1 MNGMRISDWRATWIT
16 PEEETKP
23 ETRQGAGYLRK
34 KFTIKKGEILSNN
47 ENKIILTATAHGLYE
62 CKINGQRVSDALLTP
77 GCDEYEKR
85 LQYQCYDITELL
97 QEGENEIFVTLGDG
111 WYRGC
116 NGIDGVRNLFGEDLS
131 FLCQMQSWKK
141 TDGFE
146 GEFISEPLVVTDHTW
161 EACEKGPITLT
172 DLELG
177 EDYDARKEGFLNEK
191 ALWHDARE
199 IEGSFENLVPTET
212 VPIRAIESF
221 VGKRVSVPNK
231 EVVYDFEQNIA
242 GYTEL
247 IIKGAKEGQKIT
259 LIHGE
264 TLDENG
270 NFTIENFQP
279 GDRNQSGGIK
289 QEIHYICQ
297 DGDNSYHP
305 LFSMFGFRYVKVETD
320 IDLATVELRSRAVY
334 SDMGETARFVCGNED
349 LNQLFQNSL
358 WSMKSNFCDIPTDC
372 PTRERAGWTGDAGV
386 FVRTGT
392 YLMKSFPVYKK
403 WLANVRLNQH
413 EDGKMAYISPKNG
426 KPGKIAEMF
435 SASVGWGDA
444 AVIVPYEVYEKT
456 GDISVLEE
464 NYDMMKRWV
473 NFLSQRAGKTKLKH
487 RFGKNPYRKYIIDT
501 GMDYG
506 EWCEPGA
513 NVMETMKKAFS
524 DGQPEVATA
533 YFAYSSRI
541 LSKVAGLLGKT
552 QDENYFEDLA
562 ENATKAYR
570 YLQVKDGH
578 IETDRQ
584 CELVRPIA
592 FSLLTEE
599 EEKMAAKDL
608 NDKVTANGYHLNT
621 GFLSTPFLCFV
632 LCKHGYVET
641 AYKLLLQK
649 ECPSWLYAVTKGATT
664 IWETWDGIKEDG
676 SVHDS
681 LNHYSYGA
689 VSGFLIS
696 GVCGIQ
702 YRFDD
707 VRIQPYVNASIG
719 FAKGCYDSPRGRI
732 VSEWFYE
739 KESDSYHYHVE
750 IPEGISAVFIKEN
763 GDEISLT
770 QGSYDF

>member
-1 MNGMRISDWRATWIT
+1 MKGMKISDFKAAWIT
-16 PEEETKP
+16 PEEQTTP
-23 ETRQGAGYLRK
+23 EVRKGAGYLRK
-34 KFTIKKGEILSNN
+34 KFSVKKGELLSDEKNR
-47 ENKIILTATAHGLYE
+47 IILTATAHGLYE
-62 CKINGQRVSDALLTP
+62 CKLNGQRVGDALLTP

-85 LQYQCYDITELL
+85 LQYQVYDVTDILV
-97 QEGENEIFVTLGDG
+97 EGENELFVTLGDG

-131 FLCQMQSWKK
+131 FFCQIQICHIEEDKR
-141 TDGFE
+141 
-146 GEFISEPLVVTDHTW
+146 VVNPETIVVSDETW
-161 EACEKGPITLT
+161 EACEDGSITLT

-177 EDYDARKEGFLNEK
+177 EDYDARKDGFVETGVWKSARVLNLGYET
-191 ALWHDARE
+191 
-199 IEGSFENLVPTET
+199 LVPTET
-212 VPIRAIESF
+212 VPIRAMEEF
-221 VGKRVSVPNK
+221 TGKQIDVSNK
-231 EVVYDFEQNIA
+231 EVVFDFGQNVA
-242 GYTEL
+242 GYSEL
-247 IIKGAKEGQKIT
+247 IIKNAKEGQKIT
-259 LIHGE
+259 LVHGE

-289 QEIHYICQ
+289 QEIHYICKE
-297 DGDNSYHP
+297 GDNEYHP

-320 IDLATVELRSRAVY
+320 IPLEQIQLKSRAVY
-334 SDMGETARFVCGNED
+334 SDMGETAGFTCGNSD
-349 LNQLFQNSL
+349 LNQLFRNSM
-358 WSMKSNFCDIPTDC
+358 WSMKGNFCDIPTDC

-392 YLMKSFPVYKK
+392 YLMNSFSVYRK
-403 WLANVRLNQH
+403 WLSNVRLNQH
-413 EDGKMAYISPKNG
+413 ADGKMAYISPKNG

-444 AVIVPYEVYEKT
+444 SVIVPFEVYEKT
-456 GDISVLEE
+456 GDVSVLEE

-473 NFLSQRAGKTKLKH
+473 DFLSQRAGKTKLKH

-541 LSKVAGLLGKT
+541 LSKVADILGYKEDKT
-552 QDENYFEDLA
+552 YYKELS

-570 YLQVKDGH
+570 YLQVKEGH
-578 IETDRQ
+578 IETTRQ

-592 FSLLTEE
+592 FSLLSEE
-599 EEKMAAKDL
+599 EEKTAAKDL
-608 NDKVTANGYHLNT
+608 NKIVAENGYHLNT

-632 LCKHGYVET
+632 LCKHGYVES

-649 ECPSWLYAVTKGATT
+649 ECPGWLYAVTKGATT
-664 IWETWDGIKEDG
+664 IWETWDGIREDG
-676 SVHDS
+676 TVHDS

-689 VSGFLIS
+689 VSGFLLS
-696 GVCGIQ
+696 GVCGIN
-702 YRFDD
+702 YTFDQ
-707 VRIQPYVNASIG
+707 VEIRPYVDPSIG
-719 FAKGCYDSPRGRI
+719 FAKGYYDSPKGRI
-732 VSEWFYE
+732 VSEWKYE
-739 KESDSYHYHVE
+739 KENNTYQYHVE
-750 IPEGISAVFIKEN
+750 IPKDVEVTFTYPNGKKKTLLEGV
-763 GDEISLT
+763 
-770 QGSYDF
+770 YDL